1 MKIAILGA
9 GGWGTAI
16 GIVLAG
22 KDLEV
27 YLAPR
32 RREFANNLLRNRE
45 NRDYLPGVPLP
56 NNLIIAGDYAEA
68 VLAAQVVIFATPSK
82 AIRET
87 ALLLKGVIAPTALV
101 VSLAKGLEKGTFMRN
116 SEILGQV
123 LDNPHRVVALSGP
136 NHAEE
141 VARGV
146 PSATV
151 AASIDLNSAKMA
163 QDLFM
168 TPSFRVYSNPD
179 IIGVEIAGAL
189 KNIIA
194 LAAGICDGLG
204 YGDNTKAALMTR
216 GLTEIARL
224 GLTQGADSLTFA
236 GLAGVGDLIATCT
249 SKHSRNWRTGYALG
263 RGQTLESILRVSGV
277 VVEGVNATTVASSLA
292 SALQVEMPITNA
304 LKKVIDGT
312 ISPVDAVKSLM
323 VRAKTHE
330 TEEVA
335 APRNWFSQ

>member
-1 MKIAILGA
+1 MKIAVLGA
-9 GGWGTAI
+9 GGWGTAL
-16 GIVLAG
+16 GIVLAS

-27 YLAPR
+27 FLAPR
-32 RREFANNLLRNRE
+32 RREFAQDLMRNRE

-56 NNLIIAGDYAEA
+56 SNLIIAGDYAEA
-68 VLAAQVVIFATPSK
+68 AQAAQVVIFATPSK

-87 ALLLKGVIAPTALV
+87 ALLLKELISPSALV
-101 VSLAKGLEKGTFMRN
+101 VSLAKGLEKDTFLRS

-151 AASIDLNSAKMA
+151 AASIDLNSAKAA

-224 GLTQGADSLTFA
+224 GITMGADSLTFA

-263 RGQTLESILRVSGV
+263 RGQTLESILRGSGV

-292 SALQVEMPITNA
+292 AKLQVEMPITNS
-304 LKKVIDGT
+304 LKKVLDGAL
-312 ISPVDAVKSLM
+312 SPVDAVSSLM